1 MANLWAGESRAL
13 SEGIVEILA
22 DGALVA
28 PVSPVLDIVFVHG
41 LGGDRFETWQTEPK
55 CYWPRWLAARFS
67 NCRVFSFGF
76 DSRKLAGFLT
86 GEGASLHDL
95 ALTLGDALL
104 SREDAA
110 PHTLFICHSLGG
122 LIVKQLLRRCAES
135 ADPDYRDLGRSVVG
149 VAFLGTPHQGAS
161 LASALDQLLRRF
173 TSKQVKQLVYGEDV
187 LVDLNDSFRSRANIQ
202 SITIRSYYETE
213 KTGGVLI
220 VDKVTANPGVLGS
233 EPIAVQSDHIQI
245 CKPENE
251 TSPVFKS
258 VCALIRK
265 LLKDKRSPF
274 DRGGEE
280 SLDERSQI
288 NGHTFTGES
297 LPVDGLEE
305 VSADVLR
312 DYEYFTTVA
321 QDDRRDL
328 AQKLTDVGRG
338 YAIRDANRKKE
349 RFNMALRRH
358 IAQPAAVTRYTRLMS
373 EVESRFH
380 RHVTRAIAAGAC
392 DATIDEII
400 QNDVISPC
408 AALDSSKDEPMTA
421 GLVDGALY
429 YLAGNCHLAWNNG

>member
-1 MANLWAGESRAL
+1 M

-22 DGALVA
+22 DG
-28 PVSPVLDIVFVHG
+28 VSASQDTRVLDIVFVHG

-55 CYWPRWLAARFS
+55 SFWPRWLAAKFP

-76 DSRKLAGFLT
+76 DSKKLAGFLT

-95 ALTLGDALL
+95 ALTLADALL

-122 LIVKQLLRRCAES
+122 LIVKQLLRRCTES
-135 ADPDYRDLGRSVVG
+135 ADSDYKDLGRSVVG
-149 VAFLGTPHQGAS
+149 IAFLGTPHQGAA

-173 TSKQVKQLVYGEDV
+173 LSKQVKQLVDGEAV

-202 SITIRSYYETE
+202 SITVRSYYETE
-213 KTGGVLI
+213 KTGGVHI
-220 VDKVTANPGVLGS
+220 VDRVTANPGVLGS
-233 EPIAVQSDHIQI
+233 EPIAVQSDHIKI
-245 CKPENE
+245 CKPESE

-265 LLKDKRSPF
+265 LLKDKPSPLGP
-274 DRGGEE
+274 GGAG
-280 SLDERSQI
+280 SLDECSQSD
-288 NGHTFTGES
+288 GHACTDNTH
-297 LPVDGLEE
+297 PTDVLEG
-305 VSADVLR
+305 VSADILR

-321 QDDRRDL
+321 EDDRRDL
-328 AQKLTDVGRG
+328 AQKLTDAGRS
-338 YAIRDANRKKE
+338 YAIRDAKRKKE

-373 EVESRFH
+373 EVESRFN
-380 RHVTRAIAAGAC
+380 RHVARAIAAGAC
-392 DATIDEII
+392 HATIDGII

-429 YLAGNCHLAWNNG
+429 YLAGNCHVAWDNG